1 MSGLVDNPLA
11 MAGLS
16 VMSGKNLGDALSEAA
31 QLKQQGDYRA
41 MQMQLWQAQ
50 AAQAMQQANLNQQLL
65 ADPSFGMGQPTG
77 QQPMPQTVMP
87 NQMPQQ
93 GGGQVP
99 PVIPVQESDIPPMP
113 NYLNTPEAQ
122 NLRRRMM
129 IGSAAGNAGV
139 VDAAKL
145 ELDNLKELAKQSYE
159 ANYGPQIAG
168 AKKEAETAAEL
179 RAKMNDPNIT
189 KGKERLDLILND
201 ISSQYDLLK
210 NGGGVVSEEGSTTG
224 NIGAYFANTGIG
236 QEFGKAIGSKEQ
248 TIRNN
253 IASKRPLISQ
263 AIMQAT
269 GMSSKQLDSNVELQN
284 FLKSVGDPTASY
296 ESVKKTF
303 ADLSKN
309 FGLGTVQG
317 LPEKQSKANQI
328 MKNAGKPAGGW
339 KIEAVE

>member
-1 MSGLVDNPLA
+1 
-11 MAGLS
+11 
-16 VMSGKNLGDALSEAA
+16 MSGKNLGDALNEAA
-31 QLKQQGDYRA
+31 ALKQRSDYQA

-50 AAQAMQQANLNQQLL
+50 AAQVMQQAKLNQQLMV
-65 ADPSFGMGQPTG
+65 DTSFGAGLP
-77 QQPMPQTVMP
+77 
-87 NQMPQQ
+87 MPQQ
-93 GGGQVP
+93 GYDPSQGGRVP
-99 PVIPVQESDIPPMP
+99 PVVPVQESDIPPMP

-122 NLRRRMM
+122 NLQRRMVL
-129 IGSAAGNAGV
+129 GAAAGNQGV

-145 ELDNLKELAKQSYE
+145 QLDNLKELAKQSYE
-159 ANYGPQIAG
+159 ANYGSQIAG
-168 AKKEAETAAEL
+168 AKKEAEASAEL
-179 RAKMNDPNIT
+179 RAKANDPSII
-189 KGKERLDLILND
+189 KGKERLDSILSD
-201 ISSQYDLLK
+201 ISSQYDMLK
-210 NGGGVVSEEGSTTG
+210 EKGGAVSESGSTIG
-224 NIGAYFANTGIG
+224 NVGAYLANTGIG
-236 QEFGKAIGSKEQ
+236 QEFGKAIGSEEQ

-269 GMSSKQLDSNVELQN
+269 GMSAKQLDSNAELQN

-317 LPEKQSKANQI
+317 LPEKPSKANQI
-328 MKNAGKPAGGW
+328 MKNAGKSPASGGW